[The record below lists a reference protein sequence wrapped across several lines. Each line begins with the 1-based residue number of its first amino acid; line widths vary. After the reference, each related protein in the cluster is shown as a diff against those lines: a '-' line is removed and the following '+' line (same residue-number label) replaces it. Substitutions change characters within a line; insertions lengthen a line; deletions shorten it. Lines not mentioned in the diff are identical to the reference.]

1 VIDPDQTLA
10 VYQSM
15 TQAIEN
21 KCLEDETVQDRFL
34 DAYFKWITA
43 GSLNRFKNL
52 DKFSVKAYSNGTTEG
67 FDKFYLKYA
76 HRRFRCLRG
85 EYMYH
90 SASWKLICPT
100 WQYIEDEPLDKNDAV
115 VISMPFSD
123 TGNQHSLLNDL
134 LDTCDILEIPV
145 LIDCAFVGIC
155 QHIDFDFD
163 RSCVTDIT
171 FSLSKTFPVSNLRIG
186 MRLTR
191 IDNDDGLLI
200 HNKTNYNNRLGA
212 AVGLDLINQFSVDWN
227 VTHYYSQQ
235 TNLCEKLHIVPSNT
249 VIFGI
254 GDGRYQQYNRG
265 GTTNRL
271 SLAKWLSSGELPND

>member
-1 VIDPDQTLA
+1 
-10 VYQSM
+10 
-15 TQAIEN
+15 
-21 KCLEDETVQDRFL
+21 
-34 DAYFKWITA
+34 
-43 GSLNRFKNL
+43 
-52 DKFSVKAYSNGTTEG
+52 
-67 FDKFYLKYA
+67 
-76 HRRFRCLRG
+76 
-85 EYMYH
+85 MYH

-254 GDGRYQQYNRG
+254 SDGRYQQYNRG

-271 SLAKWLSSGELPND
+271 SLAKWLFSGELPSD